1 MSDRWHTYSSVEARA
16 VNGWSLDTV
25 TAPSRLFGANGM
37 TIGPDTRLY
46 VTQAFGSQVTAID
59 VDRGDHQVF
68 SALGGGII
76 GPDDGYFDVVSTF
89 FATEPLIGRVSAK
102 EADGSCR
109 VVRDD
114 LPGANGVTMDHAG
127 RRLFVDEFRPG
138 GRLMEL
144 DPTGV
149 GEPRFLMED
158 LNGPN
163 ALAMGPDGRLYF
175 PQVFADEIWVY
186 DLDAGRGQLLFDGLG
201 APTAVKFDSRGR
213 IVVSES
219 SAGQIT
225 AIDVQTGA
233 REILAEVPKGID
245 NVSVGPGDRI
255 FVSHYVSGRV
265 AEETGNRH
273 RILSE
278 PGLVGPFGLARAAN
292 GDLLLADGLSVAA
305 IDGTIDG
312 TVDGTADVRR
322 LHTFLV
328 DLSTLAVG
336 VSPFGDDLAVLGL
349 AGEVLVY
356 RRDSSEPVRLVAG
369 LAAPTGIV
377 ADRVDGVDGLL
388 VVERGAGQVTRIDR
402 EGRTQPLVTGL
413 RNPGAVARDADGALY
428 VSQGTT
434 VEVFAAD
441 GSRRG
446 AIDGFTDAQGVAVAG
461 DVLLVADVGAR
472 ELVTVEIGT
481 GTRTVAATGVPIGQ
495 PVEGFVVAAFCSVCP
510 DGGGGF
516 FVGCNGDGSVRRL
529 TRAR

>member
-1 MSDRWHTYSSVEARA
+1 MSDRWQTYSSVTSRA
-16 VNGWSLDTV
+16 MPGWSLDTV

-37 TIGPDTRLY
+37 TIGPDGRLY

-59 VDRGDHQVF
+59 VERGDHQVF
-68 SALGGGII
+68 SALGGGIV
-76 GPDDGYFDVVSTF
+76 GPDDGYFDADGAF

-102 EADGSCR
+102 DADGSCR
-109 VVRDD
+109 IVRDD

-144 DPTGV
+144 DPAGA

-158 LNGPN
+158 LDGPN

-186 DLDAGRGQLLFDGLG
+186 DLDRGRGELLFEGLG

-219 SAGQIT
+219 SAGRIT
-225 AIDVQTGA
+225 AIDVQTGR

-245 NVSVGPGDRI
+245 NVSVGPDDRI

-265 AEETGNRH
+265 AEETGNIH

-278 PGLVGPFGLARAAN
+278 PGLVGPFGVALAGN
-292 GDLLLADGLSVAA
+292 GDVLVADGLSVAA
-305 IDGTIDG
+305 
-312 TVDGTADVRR
+312 VDAAADVRR

-328 DLSTLAVG
+328 DLNTLAVG
-336 VSPFGDDLAVLGL
+336 VSAFGDDLAVLGL
-349 AGEVLVY
+349 AGEILLY
-356 RRDSSEPVRLVAG
+356 RRGSSESTRLVAG
-369 LAAPTGIV
+369 LAAPTSIV
-377 ADRVDGVDGLL
+377 GDGVDGLL
-388 VVERGAGQVTRIDR
+388 VVERGAGRLTRVDR
-402 EGRTQPLVTGL
+402 EGRAEPLVTGL
-413 RNPGAVARDADGALY
+413 RSPGAVARGADGALF
-428 VSQGTT
+428 VSQGAA

-446 AIDGFTDAQGVAVAG
+446 AIDGFTDAHGVAVAG

-472 ELVTVEIGT
+472 ELVAVDIGS
-481 GTRTVAATGVPIGQ
+481 GAKRVAANGVPIGQ
-495 PVEGFVVAAFCSVCP
+495 PVEGLVVAAFCSVCP
-510 DGGGGF
+510 DGNGGF

-529 TRAR
+529 SRSR